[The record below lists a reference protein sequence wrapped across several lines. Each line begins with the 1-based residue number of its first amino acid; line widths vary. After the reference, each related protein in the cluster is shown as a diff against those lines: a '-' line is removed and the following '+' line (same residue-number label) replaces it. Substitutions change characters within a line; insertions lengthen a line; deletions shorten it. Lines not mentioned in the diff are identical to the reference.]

1 MSALWVEELG
11 AGDSVVLLHGTVAY
25 GSRSFAAQLPLA
37 ERWRLLIPH
46 RRGYGASPKDGPVG
60 WDRDAADLPA
70 LLPGEGAHVVGFS
83 AGALAALA
91 AAPACAERIRSLALL
106 EPPAYG
112 IALDVP
118 AVAELYARVRAVFA
132 ADLTASQ
139 HEAAFLRAY
148 GFAWEER
155 ELSPEVAEGTLVSRR
170 ERDLGEAVFDLG
182 ALRAAPFP
190 TLVVSGGWHPAME
203 AIAERLAAE
212 LGAERLVLPG
222 ALHHVNR
229 VPELNDHLEAFWRS
243 AG

>member
-11 AGDSVVLLHGTVAY
+11 AGDPVVLLHGTVAY
-25 GSRSFAAQLPLA
+25 GSRSFATQLSLA

-46 RRGYGASPKDGPVG
+46 RRGYGASPKDGPIG
-60 WDRDAADLPA
+60 WDRDASDLPA

-91 AAPACAERIRSLALL
+91 AAPACAERIRSLAAL

-139 HEAAFLRAY
+139 HEAAFLRAF
-148 GFAWEER
+148 GVAWEER
-155 ELSPEVAEGTLVSRR
+155 ELSRVVAEGTLTSRR
-170 ERDLGEAVFDLG
+170 ERDLGEAVFDFG
-182 ALRAAPFP
+182 VLRAAPFP
-190 TLVVSGGWHPAME
+190 KLVVSGGWHPAME

-229 VPELNDHLEAFWRS
+229 LPGLNERLEAFWRS